1 MPDMTEAHEPSSST
15 ADHKTGITLTR
26 RSLVIGAASLIVTGC
41 ATARPTPAVVPAA
54 VTPVRPSAGRTVP
67 PMYYAMPDEQFP
79 IPEVKIAE
87 VDPKFWRQEVDYPT
101 SERPGT
107 LIVDTPAKYLY
118 HVLPGG
124 RAMRYGIGV
133 GREGFAWSGRAIVA
147 YKRKWPRWTPPD
159 EMVARQPK
167 LQPYSIANGGM
178 PPGIKNPLGARA
190 LYIHKDGKDTLYR
203 IHGSPEAFSIG
214 KAVSSGCIRL
224 LNQDVV
230 YLHDQVRDGSTIVVI
245 PDPTKGDMA
254 IG

>member
-1 MPDMTEAHEPSSST
+1 MTEPDELSSPT
-15 ADHKTGITLTR
+15 TVHKSGIALTR
-26 RSLVIGAASLIVTGC
+26 RSLFVGAASLLVTGC
-41 ATARPTPAVVPAA
+41 ATTVRPTPAVVPASVPA
-54 VTPVRPSAGRTVP
+54 ALPDRGAVP
-67 PMYYAMPDEQFP
+67 PMYYAMPDEPFP
-79 IPEVKIAE
+79 IPEVRISE

-101 SERPGT
+101 DERPGT

-167 LQPYSIANGGM
+167 LAPYSIANGGM
-178 PPGIKNPLGARA
+178 PPGLKNPLGARA

-203 IHGSPEAFSIG
+203 IHGSPEAHSIG

-224 LNQDVV
+224 INQDVV

-245 PDPTKGDMA
+245 PDPSKGDLTV
-254 IG
+254 G